1 MGELVCA
8 NDKPRRT
15 VSMSE
20 WRDGTLNCGDGS
32 DESAPYIVEQIKKGK
47 IENLCGQRTNT
58 SVDFSINSGQEIEES
73 LRSIREQLE
82 KAGLGGVGRGEDCIT
97 TSDGPIQQADITGAL
112 EKIAMNQAEQAVQ
125 QANINAALERVNM
138 NQTEQAEL
146 MAQVTRLTRLLA
158 AGSGEQQGC
167 QTDYSYAVAV
177 VTLGW
182 VVLQGLSLVGYA
194 TREWPGWGNLW

>member
-1 MGELVCA
+1 MCA

-15 VSMSE
+15 VSMSQ
-20 WRDGTLNCGDGS
+20 WRDGTRNCGDGS

-47 IENLCGQRTNT
+47 IENMCGQRRRETS
-58 SVDFSINSGQEIEES
+58 SVDGHFRINSGQEIEES

-82 KAGLGGVGRGEDCIT
+82 KAGLGGVGRGDCIT
-97 TSDGPIQQADITGAL
+97 TSDGPVQQANITAAL
-112 EKIAMNQAEQAVQ
+112 ERITMNQAEQAVQ
-125 QANINAALERVNM
+125 QANITVAFERIAM
-138 NQTEQAEL
+138 NQGEQAEL

-182 VVLQGLSLVGYA
+182 VVLQGLSLVGYV

>member
-1 MGELVCA
+1 MCKT
-8 NDKPRRT
+8 DKPRRT

-20 WRDGTLNCGDGS
+20 WYDGSAECGDRS
-32 DESAPYIVEQIKKGK
+32 DESAPYIVEQIKAGK
-47 IENLCGQRTNT
+47 IKNLCGQST
-58 SVDFSINSGQEIEES
+58 SGDFRVNSAQEEIEES

-82 KAGLGGVGRGEDCIT
+82 KAGLGGVGRGDCIT
-97 TSDGPIQQADITGAL
+97 GPVQQANFTAAL
-112 EKIAMNQAEQAVQ
+112 ESIRMKQAEQQANITAALRSITMNQAEQ
-125 QANINAALERVNM
+125 
-138 NQTEQAEL
+138 TEL

-182 VVLQGLSLVGYA
+182 VVVQGLSMVGYA
-194 TREWPGWGNLW
+194 TRDWSGWGRLW

>member
-20 WRDGTLNCGDGS
+20 WRDGSRNCADGS

-82 KAGLGGVGRGEDCIT
+82 KAGLGGVGQGEDCIT
-97 TSDGPIQQADITGAL
+97 TSGGPVQQANITAAL
-112 EKIAMNQAEQAVQ
+112 EKIAMNQAEQA
-125 QANINAALERVNM
+125 
-138 NQTEQAEL
+138 EL
-146 MAQVTRLTRLLA
+146 MAQVTRLTHLLA
-158 AGSGEQQGC
+158 AGSGELQGC
-167 QTDYSYAVAV
+167 QTDHSYAVAV

-182 VVLQGLSLVGYA
+182 VVLQGLSLVGYV

>member
-8 NDKPRRT
+8 NDKPKQT

-20 WRDGTLNCGDGS
+20 WRDGSRNCADGS
-32 DESAPYIVEQIKKGK
+32 DESAVYIVNQIKTGK

-82 KAGLGGVGRGEDCIT
+82 KAGLGSFGRGDCIT
-97 TSDGPIQQADITGAL
+97 TNDGP
-112 EKIAMNQAEQAVQ
+112 VQ
-125 QANINAALERVNM
+125 QANITAALEKISM
-138 NQTEQAEL
+138 NQAKQAEL

-158 AGSGEQQGC
+158 AGSGELQGC
-167 QTDYSYAVAV
+167 QTDHSYAVAV

-194 TREWPGWGNLW
+194 TRDWPGWGNLW